1 MVRHI
6 HPKFASVVGAF
17 LLVLCHIQAQNEV
30 CFKVQSNPFLDEP
43 ALEDFSKYINVLGCF
58 HVLAESSISDEKIL
72 HVAAVTAELLDQ
84 NEDGTVDDQL
94 LEAALSDGGAL
105 MPVLSHE
112 GSEAEESLFDAY
124 DGNGI
129 SAVLYKDEIDPEQPG
144 HWGDDATV
152 EEVLHT
158 INHVGHVVIY
168 PEAFSLTP
176 NSSSLTAAMDLARG
190 GQFIEFPDE
199 YPEEAWCHYDDWTCD
214 YECMAIE
221 YLYWAIVTEMGILN
235 DSSTAQGIEDEWE
248 LYSPDLLAST
258 DVMIHALITDPTFSM
273 PLEAPDGNYCPS
285 LLVVPTAHDGLPKV
299 LKVMNALGQEVPPTH
314 RGIQFHLFENGTVK
328 KVMADG
334 LF

>member
-1 MVRHI
+1 MYRFI
-6 HPKFASVVGAF
+6 HTKIASIIGTC
-17 LLVLCHIQAQNEV
+17 LLALCQVQAQNDV
-30 CFKVQSNPFLDEP
+30 CFTVQSNPFVEEP

-58 HVLAESSISDEKIL
+58 HVLAESDISDQKML
-72 HVAAVTAELLDQ
+72 HVAAVAAELLDQ
-84 NEDGTVDDQL
+84 NEDGTVDDPL
-94 LEAALSDGGAL
+94 LESALSEGGAL

-129 SAVLYKDEIDPEQPG
+129 SAVLYKDEIDPENPG

-152 EEVLHT
+152 EEILHT

-176 NSSSLTAAMDLARG
+176 NSSSLTAAMDVARG
-190 GQFIEFPDE
+190 GQFIEFPGE
-199 YPEEAWCHYDDWTCD
+199 YPAEAWYHYDDWTCD

-221 YLYWAIVTEMGILN
+221 YLYWAIVTEMGLLD

-248 LYSPDLLAST
+248 LYSADLLAST
-258 DVMIHALITDPTFSM
+258 DVMIHALITDPTFSI

-285 LLVVPTAHDGLPKV
+285 FLVVPTGHDVPIKV
-299 LKVMNALGQEVPPTH
+299 LKVLNVLGQEVTPTH
-314 RGIQFHLFENGTVK
+314 RGIQFHLFDDGSVR
-328 KVMADG
+328 KVMASG

>member
-1 MVRHI
+1 MYRFI
-6 HPKFASVVGAF
+6 HPKFASIIGTF
-17 LLVLCHIQAQNEV
+17 LLGLCHVQAQNDV
-30 CFKVQSNPFLDEP
+30 CFTVQSNPFVEQA

-58 HVLAESSISDEKIL
+58 HVLAESDISDEKIL

-84 NEDGTVDDQL
+84 NEDGMVDDQL

-124 DGNGI
+124 EGNGI
-129 SAVLYKDEIDPEQPG
+129 SAVLYKDEIDPGQPG

-199 YPEEAWCHYDDWTCD
+199 YPDDAWYHYDDSTCD

-221 YLYWAIVTEMGILN
+221 YLYWAIVTEMGLL
-235 DSSTAQGIEDEWE
+235 DDTSTAQGIEDEWE
-248 LYSPDLLAST
+248 LYSADLLAST
-258 DVMIHALITDPTFSM
+258 DVMIHALITDPTFSI
-273 PLEAPDGNYCPS
+273 PLEAPDGNYCPN
-285 LLVVPTAHDGLPKV
+285 LLVVPAAHDVPIKV
-299 LKVMNALGQEVPPTH
+299 LKVLNALGQEVPPTH

-328 KVMADG
+328 KVIADG